1 MGIHNLNSYIYKN
14 YNECFIKKY
23 IFDYIYLDLNH
34 ILHNCISYS
43 HSKNQFLFLLSK
55 SLDTIFNN
63 YIAKRKIFI
72 AVDGT
77 SPYSKILLQRKRRFN
92 FSEKT
97 KTGYLNPLFLT
108 PGTYLMQDIHNFI
121 NDYIPFL
128 KNKYKYIKIDIEFSN
143 SNSYGEGEIKIMNN
157 IVKNNSIDYSHMI
170 IGNDADLIVSSLSSN
185 INNIYILMKQKK
197 SYSLLSIDY
206 LITLIF
212 LKSSIIN
219 IDNKLN
225 FNNLSKKIYFFDKLF
240 NDFKLDISFLFLIF
254 GNDYLPKIYYINFDN
269 ILKSFFAYLN
279 YQFVPIFYFDKNS
292 ICFKKDRLYL
302 FFKIVNNN
310 IKNNFKKVNFS
321 NFNDTKNY
329 LEGIL
334 WNLYLYSY
342 GVCSSYG
349 FICNVSK
356 IAPFDI
362 CNFVLNSNYDI
373 NLPVSNHNP
382 LTVNQ
387 SLTLLTPKKF
397 NYILPKH
404 IKNIIESDN
413 FDACYLYN
421 KFSKNEFSSDF
432 IDNIT
437 KLI

>member
-14 YNECFIKKY
+14 YSECFIKKY

-43 HSKNQFLFLLSK
+43 YSKNQFLFLISK

-63 YIAKRKIFI
+63 YIARRKIFI

-97 KTGYLNPLFLT
+97 KSGYLNPLFLT
-108 PGTYLMQDIHNFI
+108 PGTYLMQDIHKFI
-121 NDYIPFL
+121 NDYIPIL
-128 KNKYKYIKIDIEFSN
+128 KNKYKYINIDIEFSD
-143 SNSYGEGEIKIMNN
+143 SNSFGEGEIKIMNN
-157 IVKNNSIDYSHMI
+157 IVKNNSSYYSHMI

-185 INNIYILMKQKK
+185 IDNIYILMKQKK

-212 LKSSIIN
+212 LKSPFIN
-219 IDNKLN
+219 
-225 FNNLSKKIYFFDKLF
+225 NNLHICNQDKTFNFFDKLF

-254 GNDYLPKIYYINFDN
+254 GNDYLPKIYYINFDS
-269 ILKSFFAYLN
+269 ILKSYFTYLN
-279 YQFVPIFYFDKNS
+279 YQFIPIFYFDNNN

-310 IKNNFKKVNFS
+310 INNNFKKVKFS
-321 NFNDTKNY
+321 NFIDTKNY
-329 LEGIL
+329 LEGLL
-334 WNLYLYSY
+334 WNLYLYSF
-342 GVCSSYG
+342 GICSSYD

-356 IAPFDI
+356 ITPFDI
-362 CNFVLNSNYDI
+362 CNFIINSNYDI
-373 NLPVSNHNP
+373 ILPISNRNP
-382 LTVNQ
+382 LTVYQ

-404 IKNIIESDN
+404 IKNIINSDN
-413 FDACYLYN
+413 FDACHLYN

-432 IDNIT
+432 INNIT